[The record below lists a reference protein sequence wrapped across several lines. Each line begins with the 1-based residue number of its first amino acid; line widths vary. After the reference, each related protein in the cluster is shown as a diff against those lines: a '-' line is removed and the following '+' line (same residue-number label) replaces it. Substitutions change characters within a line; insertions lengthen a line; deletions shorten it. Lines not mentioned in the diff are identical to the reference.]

1 MFGTGK
7 AKDAAFLGVFIEH
20 AAQSVAAAGLLLDML
35 EHPERKERIALDI
48 TEKEATGDRLIHET
62 VKRLH
67 ETWITPFDRNDI
79 HGLIS
84 RLDDVLDFI
93 EAVADRLVLFEIR
106 EIRPGSIEMARL
118 LVKAC
123 EDMHRA
129 MMALPK
135 LSRNSKALLDI
146 CVEINRLENET
157 DAIYRREI
165 ADLFRSGNDPLFVLK
180 WRDIL
185 DNLEEAADRCEDVA
199 NIIEGIVLEYA

>member
-1 MFGTGK
+1 MFGTAR
-7 AKDAAFLGVFIEH
+7 AKDEAFLGVFIEH

-35 EHPERKERIALDI
+35 EHPDRKERIALDI

-67 ETWITPFDRNDI
+67 ETWITPFDRDDI

-93 EAVADRLVLFEIR
+93 EAVADRVVLFEIR
-106 EIRPGSIEMARL
+106 EIRPGSIDMARL

-123 EDMHRA
+123 EDVHRA

-157 DAIYRREI
+157 DAVYRREI
-165 ADLFRSGNDPLFVLK
+165 ADLFRSGNDPLLVLK

>member
-1 MFGTGK
+1 MFGT
-7 AKDAAFLGVFIEH
+7 AKPKDEVFLGAFIEH
-20 AAQSVAAAGLLLDML
+20 AAQSVEAAGLLLDML
-35 EHPERKERIALDI
+35 QHPDRKERVALDI
-48 TEKEATGDRLIHET
+48 SEKEATGDRLIHET

-67 ETWITPFDRNDI
+67 ETWITPFDRDDI
-79 HGLIS
+79 HDLIS

-93 EAVADRLVLFEIR
+93 EAVADRIVLFEIG
-106 EIRPGSIEMARL
+106 EIRPGSIDMARL

-123 EDMHRA
+123 EDVHRA

-135 LSRNSKALLDI
+135 LSRNSKVLLDI

-165 ADLFRSGNDPLFVLK
+165 ADLFRSGNDPLLVLK

-185 DNLEEAADRCEDVA
+185 DNIEEAADRCEDVA